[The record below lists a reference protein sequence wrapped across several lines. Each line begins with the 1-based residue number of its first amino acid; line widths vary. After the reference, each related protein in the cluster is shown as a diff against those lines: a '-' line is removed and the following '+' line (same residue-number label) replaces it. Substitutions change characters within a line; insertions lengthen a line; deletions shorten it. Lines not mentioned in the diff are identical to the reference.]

1 VKAAVID
8 GYGSTDR
15 LSLREI
21 DKPTPAQKQVLL
33 RVRATSVNPIDWK
46 LRKGMLRFVRP
57 LKFPF
62 ILGFDV
68 AGVVEEV
75 GSGVT
80 RWRSGDEVYAC
91 IRSGGCYAEY
101 VAASEAALARKPAK
115 LSFEE
120 AAAVPVAALTAL
132 QAFRDKAAPKP
143 GYRVLIN
150 GASGGVGTFAVQIAV
165 ALGGRVTAVTSAR
178 NLELVRQLG
187 AERVIDY
194 TREDFTRGNETYDT
208 VFDVVPNRS
217 FGTCS
222 RVLAP
227 TGIYVT
233 TVPGVG
239 SIVWSVLTSC
249 AGLAGYGKRC
259 RWIVT
264 KPNGPDL
271 EFLASW
277 MEQGTLTPLIDR
289 MYSFEE
295 IRQAH
300 EYSESGRARGKIVI
314 RVQ

>member
-1 VKAAVID
+1 
-8 GYGSTDR
+8 
-15 LSLREI
+15 
-21 DKPTPAQKQVLL
+21 
-33 RVRATSVNPIDWK
+33 
-46 LRKGMLRFVRP
+46 MLRFVWP

-62 ILGFDV
+62 ILGFDA

-80 RWRSGDEVYAC
+80 RWRSGDEVYAT
-91 IRSGGCYAEY
+91 IRRAGCYAEY
-101 VAASEAALARKPAK
+101 VAADDSALARKPAK

-132 QAFRDKAAPKP
+132 QVFRDTAALKH
-143 GYRVLIN
+143 GHRVLIN
-150 GASGGVGTFAVQIAV
+150 GASGGVGTFAVQVAV
-165 ALGGRVTAVTSAR
+165 ALGGRVTGVTSTR

-194 TREDFTRGNETYDT
+194 TRVDFASQDEMYDV

-233 TVPGVG
+233 TVPGAG
-239 SIVWSVLTSC
+239 SIAWGFLTSC
-249 AGLAGYGKRC
+249 LGLVGYGKRC
-259 RWIVT
+259 RWIVA
-264 KPNGPDL
+264 KPNGSDL
-271 EFLASW
+271 EFLARW
-277 MEQGTLTPLIDR
+277 IEQGTLKPLIDR
-289 MYSFEE
+289 IYSFEE